1 MRNDFDRLWPLL
13 EAALD
18 EHPGTYTK
26 DDLWNEIDAG
36 RAQFW
41 PMPNAAV
48 VTAIRTFP
56 TGLRELRGWLAAGSL
71 EEIAALEPFVCGWAK
86 ENGCKRFVLTGRR
99 GWKRVFP
106 GFREKM
112 VFLSKEL

>member
-1 MRNDFDRLWPLL
+1 LTTNSDFDRLWPLL

-56 TGLRELRGWLAAGSL
+56 ERGFKEELRGLARRTGSL
-71 EEIAALEPFVCGWAK
+71 EEIAVP
-86 ENGCKRFVLTGRR
+86 
-99 GWKRVFP
+99 
-106 GFREKM
+106 
-112 VFLSKEL
+112 